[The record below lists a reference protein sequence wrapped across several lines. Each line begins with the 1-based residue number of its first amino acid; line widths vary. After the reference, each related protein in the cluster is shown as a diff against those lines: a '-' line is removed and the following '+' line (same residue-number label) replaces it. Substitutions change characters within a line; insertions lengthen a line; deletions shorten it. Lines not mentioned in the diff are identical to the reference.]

1 MNEGKK
7 YFNKAK
13 CLVCGHMDKV
23 YHPSKEEYQEVTVC
37 PKCNGAF
44 VDVWVINNYKRQSND
59 TKKNI
64 QGLTIELN
72 VETTEALKG
81 IKEVTEAANECTAA
95 LEKLEKVMSRFKG
108 KSALKDITV
117 ECPIFLNGK
126 TMASEI
132 VKRINDSDS
141 NIQI

>member
-1 MNEGKK
+1 MNENNK

-23 YHPSKEEYQEVTVC
+23 YHPSKEDYREVTVC

-81 IKEVTEAANECTAA
+81 IKEVTEAANECVDA
-95 LEKLEKVMSRFKG
+95 LEKLEKAMSRFKG
-108 KSALKDITV
+108 KSALEDITV
-117 ECPIFLNGK
+117 EFPVVLNGK
-126 TMASEI
+126 TMSSEI
-132 VKRINDSDS
+132 VKRINDSNS
-141 NIQI
+141 NIRI